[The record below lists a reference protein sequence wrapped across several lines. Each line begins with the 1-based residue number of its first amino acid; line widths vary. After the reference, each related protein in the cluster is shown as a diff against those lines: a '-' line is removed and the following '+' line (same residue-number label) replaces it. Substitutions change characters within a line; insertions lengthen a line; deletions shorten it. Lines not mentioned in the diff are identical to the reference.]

1 MKFTKTK
8 KLFFE
13 GKGVPVRLL
22 AASLLL
28 SNLSVFA
35 SEVDS
40 QSVLSVAEISQ
51 SSKRIVTGTVTD
63 DGGEPLY
70 GVTVTVKGTT
80 EGTITDID
88 GNFRISVP
96 ADKSIVDFTYI
107 GFVKQEINVV
117 GKNEIKVVLS
127 ENSNLIDEI
136 VVVGYG
142 VQRKSDVVG
151 SISVATGDQIL
162 QAPSY
167 NALQGLKGKASGVT
181 ILNTTGNPMST
192 DGQRVIIRGI
202 NSINTSTN
210 PLYVVD
216 GVQMSDI
223 QFLNPN
229 DIERMEVLKDASA
242 TAIYGARGA
251 NGVILVTTKRGSTG
265 AKGSKVSYAGWMSVG
280 TLAKEVEL
288 LNAREFMEVQ
298 RIGMNNISY
307 YRPGRPNLIPDV
319 SSTLLFDKDG
329 NPLYDTNW
337 QKEATRNAFSHS
349 HQVNIQTQGDKS
361 STGVFLNFTDQ
372 QGILLN
378 NYSKRVNAKFTYDTE
393 VQKWLSV
400 DANILVNHVWGN
412 TVEDGGGNQTARRT
426 MWEMAPIFPVK
437 WPDGSWV
444 NSTQGGLNLGL
455 EGMSNPVHELTT
467 AKRRRYRTKIFGNF
481 AAVFHIIP
489 GLDLRTQIGVDANFK
504 SAKNY
509 MPNDLLNISEPLGE
523 ASIAHTN
530 TLYWQE
536 ETYLTYNKVFNDLH
550 RFNGTLGMSWS
561 QNTDESDN
569 TGNVKGFSDN
579 YFGFDNLEAGTLPSA
594 PGSSWSRW
602 SMNSYFARASYTFK
616 DRYMATATLRVD
628 GSSRFGKN
636 NKYAWFPSMGLGWIV
651 TEEDFMK
658 GTSSW
663 LSNLKLHTSYG
674 ATGNTEI
681 STYLTKPP
689 LQSSTILQNGGRVP
703 SIYPGGMPNPDLK
716 WERTDQFDVGVDV
729 GFLKNRINLEL
740 SYYYKKTNNLLLAR
754 PLPYTTGYTS
764 VMDNIGQVD
773 NQGIDLML
781 NTVNI
786 DTKDFRWETTFS
798 LNYNKNEI
806 KKLGAN
812 NEDIFTDPTF
822 LDGDII
828 LRVGESLGTFWG
840 YKRLGTWG
848 TDEAA
853 EAAKVGAKPGEA
865 KRSKEKQILGK
876 GLPDVTGSFINR
888 FFYKNFDLTVDLQF
902 VTGVDVRQD
911 FLHAAE
917 DRTGVSN
924 TLKTTL
930 YDAWRP
936 DRQNTMVQQIRHA
949 NYADQNTVSDSHWV
963 ANGAYLRGN
972 LIQLGYTFGPQ
983 LLKKL
988 RVNSLRINASVN
1000 NAFLISSSDFKG
1012 YDPEGSS
1019 NSNRFGQNV
1028 FFYQYPSTRTFSFGA
1043 NISF

>member
-107 GFVKQEINVV
+107 GFVKQEVNVA

-437 WPDGSWV
+437 WPDGTWV

-658 GTSSW
+658 GTSGW

-812 NEDIFTDPTF
+812 NEDIFTDPSF

-988 RVNSLRINASVN
+988 RVSSLRINASVN